1 MDCASPTSSFCSPEA
16 VLAALLTL
24 FWEPLPE
31 FVEVPLLAAT
41 SAAPETRSQLAP
53 QLRVHACCCDPC
65 QSVPGKLLLVL
76 PAPYVRIGGTRRMH
90 DTTRNAGPTC

>member
-1 MDCASPTSSFCSPEA
+1 VDCASPTSSFCSPEA

-41 SAAPETRSQLAP
+41 SSAPETKKQGVSWRPSYESMHVAATHA
-53 QLRVHACCCDPC
+53 RVFGVSCCWCC
-65 QSVPGKLLLVL
+65 QHLMCG
-76 PAPYVRIGGTRRMH
+76 
-90 DTTRNAGPTC
+90 